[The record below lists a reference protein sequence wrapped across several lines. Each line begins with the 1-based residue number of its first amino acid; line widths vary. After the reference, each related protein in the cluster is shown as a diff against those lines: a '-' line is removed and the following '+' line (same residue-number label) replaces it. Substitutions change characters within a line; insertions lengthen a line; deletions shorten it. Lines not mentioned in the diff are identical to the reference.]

1 MALSVMKKDEIITGN
16 RKKLGVFKTTKER
29 TTVGGLVKPYKY
41 TRESMDTVGYSK
53 GKPKYELKKEEGT
66 GDKVSGTKVT
76 KEEKKEVLRK
86 DVPSVLESL
95 KNKNK

>member
-1 MALSVMKKDEIITGN
+1 
-16 RKKLGVFKTTKER
+16 
-29 TTVGGLVKPYKY
+29 
-41 TRESMDTVGYSK
+41 MDTVGYSK

-66 GDKVSGTKVT
+66 GDKVSGIKVT